1 MTNNN
6 NFKKSKKHLIKD
18 KRVKKSRANR
28 AKRSK
33 RNNIKSNNSSLSNL
47 YTYESPTNNTHA
59 LDKSN
64 SNLNVNV
71 VNGLK
76 DYLAIKK

>member
-33 RNNIKSNNSSLSNL
+33 RNNIKSNNLVMFGCHNKENL
-47 YTYESPTNNTHA
+47 
-59 LDKSN
+59 
-64 SNLNVNV
+64 
-71 VNGLK
+71 
-76 DYLAIKK
+76 